1 MQKSYVILHTILI
14 NYTYK
19 QLNYFNYDNTNKV
32 IIKIIIKL
40 NKFYKFKICIS
51 LVQYQHTDQLDPYQP
66 YGRSWSVWHLRT
78 IPLTHT
84 HHKCISHM
92 PPTMNQPPQ
101 QRTPTPS
108 PSLKLT
114 DHKKKTHPREK
125 TEENN
130 EYWRNK

>member
-1 MQKSYVILHTILI
+1 
-14 NYTYK
+14 
-19 QLNYFNYDNTNKV
+19 
-32 IIKIIIKL
+32 
-40 NKFYKFKICIS
+40 
-51 LVQYQHTDQLDPYQP
+51 
-66 YGRSWSVWHLRT
+66 
-78 IPLTHT
+78 
-84 HHKCISHM
+84 M

-130 EYWRNK
+130 VGSEKHCTPCFLKKKIP